1 MTFREYLRRIKGPTI
16 KVTIAFIIISVLI
29 TAVFGLNLFGS
40 ADFLQEIVDE
50 IMGTFDGLI
59 ASDGTI
65 DPLALIFNNIRVCF
79 IALGVGIVPFLYLP
93 AIILLVN
100 AGVIGTILGFF
111 SLESISTLVKTV
123 VFGILPHGIL
133 ELPAIFISLACGF
146 LLCHTITKKILRR
159 NTDMRVSDVL
169 INSLITVIFVC
180 VPLMIV
186 AGIIEVFIT
195 PGLLMMV
202 M

>member
-29 TAVFGLNLFGS
+29 TAIFGLNLFGS
-40 ADFLQEIVDE
+40 AEFLQGLVDD
-50 IMGTFDGLI
+50 IMENFGGLV
-59 ASDGTI
+59 SEDGTI

-93 AIILLVN
+93 ILILIVN
-100 AGVIGTILGFF
+100 AGVIGAILGFF

-123 VFGILPHGIL
+123 IFGILPHGIF

-146 LLCHTITKKILRR
+146 LLCHTITKTILRR

-169 INSLITVIFVC
+169 INSLMTVIFVC

-186 AGIIEVFIT
+186 AGLIEVTIT
-195 PGLLMMV
+195 PWLLMKV